1 MSKDIKKPAGETRR
15 YVGIDLGD
23 KKIHGTTIGLGK
35 EGTLRVKLSGGQ
47 IEDIMSGDVV
57 IWDSVK

>member
-23 KKIHGTTIGLGK
+23 KKS
-35 EGTLRVKLSGGQ
+35 RVCILDERGEIVLQ
-47 IEDIMSGDVV
+47 EWVV
-57 IWDSVK
+57 TAGEARL

>member
-23 KKIHGTTIGLGK
+23 KESRIARMGGDHARSLFQ
-35 EGTLRVKLSGGQ
+35 TLSR
-47 IEDIMSGDVV
+47 
-57 IWDSVK
+57 

>member
-23 KKIHGTTIGLGK
+23 KKS
-35 EGTLRVKLSGGQ
+35 RVCILDERERSYYKNG
-47 IEDIMSGDVV
+47 
-57 IWDSVK
+57 W